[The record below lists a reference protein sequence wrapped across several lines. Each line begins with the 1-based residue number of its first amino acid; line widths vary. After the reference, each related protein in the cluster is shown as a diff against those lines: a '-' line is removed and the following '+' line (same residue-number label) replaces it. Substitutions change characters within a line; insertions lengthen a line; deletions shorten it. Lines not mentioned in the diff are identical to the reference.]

1 LSTNNIDVYAE
12 IAELARLVSE
22 RLPHNSAIALEELIH
37 NVVDHI
43 PAADY
48 AGVTIVARRDQ
59 VETPAA
65 THAHPRTLDRLQQ
78 KHGQGPCMD
87 AATEHEIVYLRDLE
101 ADRRWPQFQR
111 DALIQTPIRSVL
123 SFQLFTTRHTCGAL
137 NIYSDTAHAFEQ
149 VSRDLGRVFAAHAAI
164 VWTSVQQGE
173 QFQSALASRDIIGQA
188 KGMIMERYTLDAG
201 QAFELLRK
209 LSQNENIRIADI
221 ARKLVEHDHP
231 MGQEGAPLAGNAPAV
246 L

>member
-1 LSTNNIDVYAE
+1 
-12 IAELARLVSE
+12 
-22 RLPHNSAIALEELIH
+22 LIH

-48 AGVTIVARRDQ
+48 AGVTIVSRRDR

-65 THAHPRTLDRLQQ
+65 THAHPRTLDLLQQ

-101 ADRRWPQFQR
+101 TDRRWPQFQR
-111 DALIQTPIRSVL
+111 DALSQSPIRSIL
-123 SFQLFTTRHTCGAL
+123 SFQLFTTRFTCGAL
-137 NIYSDTAHAFEQ
+137 NIYSDTANAFEQ

-188 KGMIMERYTLDAG
+188 KGMIMERYDLDAG

-221 ARKLVEHDHP
+221 ARKLIEKDHP
-231 MGQEGAPLAGNAPAV
+231 ASLDGPSTSSATPASA
-246 L
+246 